1 MELLRSTKSKINKDK
16 ERENVPQLEI
26 TEVVLVRCNI
36 VSNDCQQGSRVLY
49 TFVPNK
55 SFGYLLVLYL
65 QKLLIHNFHILKY
78 GLLIKILK

>member
-1 MELLRSTKSKINKDK
+1 M
-16 ERENVPQLEI
+16 PQLEI

-55 SFGYLLVLYL
+55 SFGYLLDISAKSFNL